1 VACGNSK
8 YVLDADGTEFFS
20 IIKENSIFQIRHG
33 REIPNVDGEDGG
45 TANNS
50 VPQHGETR
58 VFGRTES
65 LEQAF
70 QTADAFVEKMVNGD
84 SLLRSVLLSSVIDI

>member
-8 YVLDADGTEFFS
+8 YVLNAEGTEFFS

-45 TANNS
+45 TANKFA
-50 VPQHGETR
+50 PQHGETR

-70 QTADAFVEKMVNGD
+70 QTADAFVEKMINGE
-84 SLLRSVLLSSVIDI
+84 SLIRSVLIASVS